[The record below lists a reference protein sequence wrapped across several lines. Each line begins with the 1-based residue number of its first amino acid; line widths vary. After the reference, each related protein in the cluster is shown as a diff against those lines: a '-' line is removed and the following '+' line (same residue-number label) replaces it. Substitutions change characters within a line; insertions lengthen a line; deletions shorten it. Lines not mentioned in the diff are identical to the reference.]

1 MAILARCTRPDSST
15 TNSLQPA
22 STAEWTVTMGDNAD
36 GFFYEGIG
44 SLDIVAFG
52 QFEQVAARDKE
63 IAVEIET
70 YLSVYLSL

>member
-1 MAILARCTRPDSST
+1 
-15 TNSLQPA
+15 
-22 STAEWTVTMGDNAD
+22 MGDNAD